1 MNPGV
6 PLLIVTSVFLKLY
19 VKFKNCMYS
28 LRPIL
33 DILYKNENLSLRE
46 VDLKELRS
54 TSIVR
59 FGSRE
64 LARAPRYKFLVF

>member
-1 MNPGV
+1 
-6 PLLIVTSVFLKLY
+6 
-19 VKFKNCMYS
+19 MYS